1 MLGENATKHAVFQAL
16 NTVSLIIFAAHGS
29 AERGEIALSPNC
41 TSESARITQE
51 EDYLL
56 TMAEISKVQVRAKLV
71 ALSCCHSGGG
81 QTGSEGAV
89 GIAREF
95 LGSGA
100 CSALATPW
108 VLDDTA
114 AEQLM
119 NRFHEHL
126 YDEESASESPH
137 RAMKWMRN
145 NGLTDVSKRAP
156 LMLIGGNVTVDFT
169 KKG

>member
-56 TMAEISKVQVRAKLV
+56 TMADISKVQVRAKLV
-71 ALSCCHSGGG
+71 ALSCCHTGGG
-81 QTGSEGAV
+81 QTGSEGV
-89 GIAREF
+89 SMGIAREF
-95 LGSGA
+95 LRSGA
-100 CSALATPW
+100 CSVLAAPW

-114 AEQLM
+114 TEQLM
-119 NRFHEHL
+119 NRFHDHL

-137 RAMKWMRN
+137 RAMK
-145 NGLTDVSKRAP
+145 
-156 LMLIGGNVTVDFT
+156 
-169 KKG
+169 

>member
-29 AERGEIALSPNC
+29 AESGEIALSPNC

-56 TMAEISKVQVRAKLV
+56 TMADISKVQVRAKLV
-71 ALSCCHSGGG
+71 ALSYCHSGGG
-81 QTGSEGAV
+81 QTGSEGVV

-100 CSALATPW
+100 CSVLAAPW

-114 AEQLM
+114 TEQLM

-137 RAMKWMRN
+137 RAMK
-145 NGLTDVSKRAP
+145 
-156 LMLIGGNVTVDFT
+156 
-169 KKG
+169 